1 MLAPSNRLTLIDAMR
16 PPAGFQLESAMAVTF
31 TLNLQTLLAVPAAF
45 TISGLDES
53 ENDGGPARPVE
64 LIHALRVN
72 AGKLTVFSEAGYIS
86 LPPAS
91 RALGFLER
99 AVVPVKAP
107 GDGIVHPKVWA
118 LCYQEA
124 ASAEDGQAQSTR
136 LRVLISSR
144 NLTFD
149 PSWDTMLRLDQTLGP
164 GGARL
169 DAVGDLFTGLLNT
182 TITEAAAVHQTRVA
196 SLVEALGT
204 AHFRLPDGVDDL
216 RVHLFGFDGNK
227 PSPFPESP
235 DRGMIIAPFLTDGF
249 FDGVYTG
256 PVDTLVSRRKS
267 LDELST
273 RILNGIPDIRI
284 FDDGDSFEALDE
296 LDTGDSTS
304 GGRSRAL
311 SADDPGR
318 PLRGLHAKVFAFEKG
333 SRANLFVG
341 SANATGA
348 AFSHNVEILAELR
361 GPIDQLG
368 IDHLMKGDEDQPG
381 LETLLYV
388 YHKGDV
394 PDTPD
399 DESKAIDRMRREIA
413 RLEITGT
420 VEQGDTEGQEW
431 AVTYRSEGP
440 LPGGEGIEI
449 SCWPVTS
456 PGHRRRIEAQEPLEA
471 RFATS
476 LERISGFLAF
486 ELTDGSGEQTGFVI
500 PVTLEGLP
508 EHRDRHLLK
517 ALIGDP
523 RRFLRYLLA
532 LLYDESPE
540 HGLPGVVG
548 MLERS
553 AGSADGGAI
562 RLAVLE
568 QLLRTMRRD
577 PAKLAGLHPLISDLR
592 DDDALPEGFAELW
605 DAIYEVAI
613 GDDPSQG
620 GNAP

>member
-31 TLNLQTLLAVPAAF
+31 TLNLHTLLAVPAAF

-91 RALGFLER
+91 RALGFLEG

-107 GDGIVHPKVWA
+107 RGGIVHPKVWV
-118 LCYQEA
+118 LCYQEVKA
-124 ASAEDGQAQSTR
+124 GQAQGTR

-149 PSWDTMLRLDQTLGP
+149 PSWDTMLRLDQTLDP
-164 GGARL
+164 GGAKL

-182 TITEAAAVHQTRVA
+182 AITEAAAVHQTRVA
-196 SLVEALGT
+196 SLAQALGT
-204 AHFRLPDGVDDL
+204 ARFGLPDGVDDL

-267 LDELST
+267 LDGLSKGT
-273 RILNGIPDIRI
+273 LKGIPKICV
-284 FDDGDSFEALDE
+284 FDDGDSFEAPDE
-296 LDTGDSTS
+296 SNTGDSP
-304 GGRSRAL
+304 GAGRSRTP
-311 SADDPGR
+311 SVDDPGR

-361 GPIDQLG
+361 GPKTQLG

-399 DESKAIDRMRREIA
+399 DESKALDRMRREIA

-486 ELTDGSGEQTGFVI
+486 ELTDGSDEHTGFVI

-508 EHRDRHLLK
+508 EHRNRHLLK
-517 ALIGDP
+517 ALIGDA

-605 DAIYEVAI
+605 DAIYDVAI
-613 GDDPSQG
+613 RDDPSQG
-620 GNAP
+620 VHAP